1 MKNIRV
7 FNVRG
12 CMILAGLMILS
23 LSGCEYWP
31 PALLAQLEQ
40 LRNHVQDLSDER
52 AELETHLREATVV
65 REELMGQVGTLTREN
80 RELRR
85 QVTLLQR
92 NVAAQ
97 RKTPAKVATSR
108 SHTSVA
114 RGSADA
120 KGQRVLYFK
129 NPPMRGRD
137 VRDLQRALSR
147 IGVPVQAD
155 GFYGS
160 DTRAAVK
167 WFQRKEGLRA
177 DGMVGAGTWSA
188 VNDRLTSE
196 TETRVIRFK
205 NPPMKGPDVRKV
217 QEALRHA
224 GHSLRVDG
232 TFGSNTQ
239 SAIKRFQRL
248 QGLRADGVVG
258 HATRNALGLS

>member
-65 REELMGQVGTLTREN
+65 REDLMGQVGTLPREN
-80 RELRR
+80 RS
-85 QVTLLQR
+85 Q
-92 NVAAQ
+92 
-97 RKTPAKVATSR
+97 
-108 SHTSVA
+108 TSVA
-114 RGSADA
+114 LGSSSA

-167 WFQRKEGLRA
+167 WFHRKEGLRA

-188 VNDRLTSE
+188 VTDRLTSE

-239 SAIKRFQRL
+239 SAIKRFQRR